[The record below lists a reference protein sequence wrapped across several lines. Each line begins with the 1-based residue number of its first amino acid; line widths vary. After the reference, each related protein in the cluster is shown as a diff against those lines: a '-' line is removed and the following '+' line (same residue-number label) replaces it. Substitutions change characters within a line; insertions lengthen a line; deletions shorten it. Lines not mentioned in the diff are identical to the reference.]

1 MKWLLDVLRGAVI
14 GLANVIPGVSGGT
27 MMVSMGI
34 YDKLIYSIN
43 NLFKKFKECFRILLP
58 YLVGMLL
65 AIVIGAFTLKKAFAV
80 YPLPTNALFIG
91 LILGSLPI
99 ILKEM
104 KGEKIGWQGV
114 LAFLLLFGL
123 VVGLKLVEANNRTTV
138 SLNIGTVLLMVIL
151 GAICSA
157 AMVIPGVSGSMILK
171 TLGFYEPVV
180 TEAIPACIKGLTGGD
195 WGAFFTNLGI
205 LLPFLVGIVGG
216 IFGIAKLIAVLMEKW
231 KGRTYCGILGMVLAS
246 PVVILLDKNN
256 WNELDKETGAV
267 LAARDNNIWI
277 ILVSIAAL
285 AIGAV
290 VALKLGGDPE
300 PVKE

>member
-1 MKWLLDVLRGAVI
+1 MKWFLDVLRGAVI

-43 NLFKKFKECFRILLP
+43 NIFKKFKECFRILLP
-58 YLVGMLL
+58 YLVGMVL
-65 AIVIGAFTLKKAFAV
+65 AIVIGAFTLKKAFAD

-123 VVGLKLVEANNRTTV
+123 VVGLKLVEANNTTTV
-138 SLNIGTVLLMVIL
+138 SLNIGTVLLMAVL

-180 TEAIPACIKGLTGGD
+180 TEAIPATIKGITGGD
-195 WGAFFTNLGI
+195 WGTVFHNLGI
-205 LLPFLVGIVGG
+205 LLPFLIGIVVG
-216 IFGIAKLIAVLMEKW
+216 IFGIAKLIAVLMKKW
-231 KGRTYCGILGMVLAS
+231 KGRTYCAILGMVAAS
-246 PVVILLDKNN
+246 PVVILMDQSIY
-256 WNELDKETGAV
+256 TGFNAWICIASVALLAV
-267 LAARDNNIWI
+267 G
-277 ILVSIAAL
+277 ILVAM
-285 AIGAV
+285 
-290 VALKLGGDPE
+290 KLGGDPD
-300 PVKE
+300 PAKE